1 MPSALVDAG
10 LLPLADRPYA
20 ETLSAKHHFVAE
32 AFRRRGLAA
41 VVAPVVASPLQWGA
55 RARVKMRGGPGGR
68 LGFHRPGSHDF
79 VEVPLERLVRPELVV
94 AVAAL
99 QGQGRGELEF
109 RSDGTRVVVAAD
121 ARLDGP
127 ADLAVAGRKVRGDPT
142 LRIDGLRVSAG
153 SFYQVNLELNRIL
166 VARVDGLLRELAP
179 AGVLDLYGGVGNL
192 SIAAARRATP
202 VVLVES
208 SRDAVAD
215 AKANFAGS
223 AGRALCDN
231 VDRVRAGDH
240 LADVVLL
247 DPPRAGAPGVLAELA
262 LTRPRA
268 FLYVSCDPV
277 SLARDIASLRG
288 YELAW
293 VEPYDMFPYAE
304 HVECLAMIVR
314 GGPKRV

>member
-1 MPSALVDAG
+1 MPSALVAAG

-20 ETLSAKHHFVAE
+20 ETLSVKHHFVAE
-32 AFRRRGLAA
+32 ALRRRGLPG
-41 VVAPVVASPLQWGA
+41 VVAPVVGSPLQWGA

-94 AVAAL
+94 AVEAL
-99 QGQGRGELEF
+99 QGHGRGELEL

-121 ARLDGP
+121 SQLDGP
-127 ADLAVAGRKVRGDPT
+127 ADLAVIGRKVRGDPT

-166 VARVDGLLRELAP
+166 VARVDELLRELAP

-192 SIAAARRATP
+192 SIGAARRGTP

-215 AKANFAGS
+215 AKANFAGT
-223 AGRALCDN
+223 AGRTLLGNA
-231 VDRVRAGDH
+231 DRVRAGEH

-262 LTRPRA
+262 LARPRA
-268 FLYVSCDPV
+268 ILYVSCDPV
-277 SLARDIASLRG
+277 SLARDVASLSG

-304 HVECLAMIVR
+304 HVECLAMLVR
-314 GGPKRV
+314 GGAKRV